1 MKNNLVNKKI
11 VSSIGIGIMA
21 FVTAASP
28 ALTVLAEDGEP
39 AENPAPETTEE
50 QPSEPEVL
58 SEPQNTE
65 VSEAVDEA
73 QAAID
78 KVGEGEASAVPDDVV
93 NALEE
98 SSENLDA
105 VDTRVDTLDGY
116 NNAAEEAKKELEE
129 ATAED
134 EERANANLTSSE
146 AKTETEKIAETIEK
160 ENLTEAEAKKDAVVE
175 AQEVTYESS
184 EAAEA
189 AKKQAEADVAAAEEE
204 LAKAEKA
211 KETADRHVSD
221 AKTAY
226 NYLKGQSEKAE
237 AALNTAQE
245 NVESARKELEEIC
258 KAYGIRLGMEEV
270 TLTGEAGA
278 AYNEAYEAWRLAN
291 EDLEAAKQ
299 KAEEAGRA
307 RDQAQNNKD
316 KVEREKEA
324 AEKALSE
331 AKKELEYQTLVKEN
345 AERNL
350 ENAQKEAEEK
360 KEIFD
365 NENEIYLEAQKKSND
380 ATAEKMQAYAD
391 VDNKEKV
398 LERKKELLE
407 EAEVEEAN
415 AEAAFKEV
423 EKYEPVFGAIKGY
436 QDLYKEHYADAT
448 ENTLC
453 WEIFD
458 GMAKEAVKFYLF
470 KQNID
475 IGGIRFPNEGKTETG
490 YSNGWYKDPGN
501 DISKNYLLVEYEED
515 GQTKT
520 AYFDYGTMK
529 DSIESE
535 NDVYKIR
542 LYIKTGAPGS
552 FEGKGTECINQEE
565 YTKAVEDYLARETR
579 KNNAIQ
585 AKIEAENAKEE
596 AERQKA
602 AAESVLNVLI
612 EKAKEA
618 KEEAEKQK
626 AIMSEAKNFW
636 EEAERDKNL
645 RDLLYKSATETVE
658 KVKGNVTLCEQE
670 SFRLAD
676 ALLEAINHLDESEAN
691 VELALEKERAAG
703 KINEDVENAL
713 EMVTKAVKKLAYLSI
728 QEDADTEAY
737 NKLVEECKAA
747 ETNLENAAAARDLSQ
762 ESLEKVLKAVE
773 EAREAAAKNF
783 AYRTPDTPTTDGG
796 TTGGGTTDDGTTDG
810 GAAGGGTTGGGAAG
824 GGTTGGG
831 AAGGGAGD
839 GAGAPAAAPVVTIP
853 TAAVPLA
860 GPGAVEDTALADAG
874 EDEAAG
880 LTTLEDEVTPLA
892 APEEKAI
899 AVNPEDFAMLL
910 ATPAAGMGQ
919 MSWWWM
925 LIIALLGVTGEE
937 MYRKNRKKRKEA
949 DIEN

>member
-28 ALTVLAEDGEP
+28 ALTVLAEDGGP
-39 AENPAPETTEE
+39 VENPAPETTEE

-58 SEPQNTE
+58 SEPQNAE

-98 SSENLDA
+98 SFENLDA

-129 ATAED
+129 AAAED

-221 AKTAY
+221 AETAY

-258 KAYGIRLGMEEV
+258 KAYGIRLGTEEV

-278 AYNEAYEAWRLAN
+278 AYNEAYKAWRLAN

-299 KAEEAGRA
+299 KAEEADRA

-331 AKKELEYQTLVKEN
+331 AKNELEYQTLVKEN

-365 NENEIYLEAQKKSND
+365 NENEIYLEAQKKLND

-407 EAEVEEAN
+407 EAEVEKTN

-436 QDLYKEHYADAT
+436 QDLYKDHYADAT

-470 KQNID
+470 DQNID
-475 IGGIRFPNEGKTETG
+475 IGGIRFPNEGRTDTG

-501 DISKNYLLVEYEED
+501 DISKNYLYVEYEEG

-520 AYFDYGTMK
+520 AYFDYETMK

-535 NDVYKIR
+535 NDVYKIS
-542 LYIKTGAPGS
+542 LYIKKGTPGS
-552 FEGKGTECINQEE
+552 FEGKGKECVSQEK
-565 YTKAVEDYLARETR
+565 YTKAVEDYLTRETR

-585 AKIEAENAKEE
+585 AKIEAENAKED
-596 AERQKA
+596 AEREKA
-602 AAESVLNVLI
+602 AAERVLDVLI

-618 KEEAEKQK
+618 KEEAERQK

-645 RDLLYKSATETVE
+645 RDLLYKSATEAVE

-824 GGTTGGG
+824 GG
-831 AAGGGAGD
+831 AGD

-874 EDEAAG
+874 EDETAG